1 MYKKVPKASKN
12 MEKPHRIPVIHVKS
26 EPIEIPVKNL
36 NIRFSEEDWKG
47 IEKLLR
53 ENKGGS

>member
-1 MYKKVPKASKN
+1 